1 MAIDSVGA
9 GFSVAGLSVRVARQ
23 EGELE
28 ASQKADEIISQQEA
42 GSAAD
47 VAAKPLSFAALA
59 TNVITPSDFD
69 VVVRGEGE
77 VEGSTTIASISEKV
91 EDRVK
96 NAYTSNIANESG
108 AGSIEGSTARALSE
122 GQRVASVATSVRT
135 NGLQGSVKRAIA
147 SPGSLI
153 DIEA

>member
-69 VVVRGEGE
+69 VAVSGEGE
-77 VEGSTTIASISEKV
+77 GNTTIASVSEKV
-91 EDRVK
+91 EDRVRK
-96 NAYTSNIANESG
+96 SYTGSVATESG

-122 GQRVASVATSVRT
+122 SQRVASVATSVRT
-135 NGLQGSVKRAIA
+135 NGLQGSVERAIA

-153 DIEA
+153 DIKA